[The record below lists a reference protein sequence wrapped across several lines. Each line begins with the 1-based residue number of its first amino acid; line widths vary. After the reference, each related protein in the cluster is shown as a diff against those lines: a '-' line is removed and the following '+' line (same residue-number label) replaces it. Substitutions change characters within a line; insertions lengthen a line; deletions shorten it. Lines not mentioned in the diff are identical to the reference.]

1 MNKNGYFY
9 SHENGISY
17 GMPLLA
23 GKIVHPSLSKDLKG
37 PTQIK
42 GDKCYSLMLLCLKM
56 NCINLR
62 TK

>member
-23 GKIVHPSLSKDLKG
+23 GKIVHPHYQKTWKVQRKLRE
-37 PTQIK
+37 
-42 GDKCYSLMLLCLKM
+42 
-56 NCINLR
+56 INVIH
-62 TK
+62 